1 MPAVPM
7 GATSNAGSASIGSK
21 VHKAAV
27 LVGQVKNVVDAAR
40 WVYPYARGAAMLAR
54 PLLGI

>member
-1 MPAVPM
+1 MAAVPM
-7 GATSNAGSASIGSK
+7 GAVSNAGSASIGSK

-40 WVYPYARGAAMLAR
+40 WIAPYARAGVMMAR

>member
-27 LVGQVKNVVDAAR
+27 VGGQVKNGGDAAR